1 MMMEQWAHRPGAV
14 SEAAAR
20 GRRTLDRAEGVLI
33 GLRGCSSEDAFM
45 ELVTAARDTGHR
57 LSSITFA
64 LLDVASH
71 RDDASSAHDV
81 VRARWGLL
89 LDSRLAV
96 GGAVDTPAPEHN

>member
-1 MMMEQWAHRPGAV
+1 MMEQRDHRPAAA
-14 SEAAAR
+14 SEAVAR
-20 GRRTLDRAEGVLI
+20 GRRSLDRAEGVLI

-57 LSSITFA
+57 LSSITSA
-64 LLDVASH
+64 LVDVASH

-89 LDSRLAV
+89 LDSRLTV
-96 GGAVDTPAPEHN
+96 DGAVDTATPKRN

>member
-1 MMMEQWAHRPGAV
+1 MNPLREPGPAGYD
-14 SEAAAR
+14 AAAR

-33 GLRGCSSEDAFM
+33 GLRGCTSEDAFM

-57 LSSITFA
+57 LSSITSA
-64 LLDVASH
+64 LVDVASR
-71 RDDASSAHDV
+71 RDGTSTAHDV

-96 GGAVDTPAPEHN
+96 DHTVDTAAPEHN